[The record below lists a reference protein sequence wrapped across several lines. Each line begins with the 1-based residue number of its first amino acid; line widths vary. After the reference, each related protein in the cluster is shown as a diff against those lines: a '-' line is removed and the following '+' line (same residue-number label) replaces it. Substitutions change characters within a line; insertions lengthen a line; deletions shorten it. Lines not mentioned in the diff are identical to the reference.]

1 MQRIKITDNF
11 FLDEFVHPNIY
22 NRFKGNSRLYVNPS
36 LIELVQ
42 LIREKYGEPINI
54 NTWARGGSRI
64 NSGVRDYFKPLGK
77 LNRSRHYYGLC
88 ADLTTA
94 DIKKLQKH
102 VDDNK
107 DYYYEFGLRVIE
119 DFRYT
124 RSWCHI
130 SVENTGLNKVKFIK
144 P

>member
-1 MQRIKITDNF
+1 MQRIKITNDF
-11 FLDEFVHPNIY
+11 YLDEFIHPNIY
-22 NRFKGNSRLYVNPS
+22 NRFKSNSRLYINQTLV
-36 LIELVQ
+36 ELVQ
-42 LIREKYGEPINI
+42 LIRDNYGEAINI
-54 NTWARGGSRI
+54 NTWARGGNRI

-107 DYYYEFGLRVIE
+107 DYYYDFGLRVIE

-124 RSWCHI
+124 KTWLHI
-130 SVENTGLNKVKFIK
+130 SVENTGLETVKFIK